1 MTELKLVPRSASQD
15 LAEQWLEALR
25 QQGYRST
32 AARRAV
38 AQILAASESAL
49 RPQEIHERARRLH
62 PRIGLVTVYRCLEAM
77 EKLQLLQSIHL
88 PDGSH
93 GYLAE
98 FSGHQHLL
106 ACLDC
111 GRVLYFEGDDM
122 SELVQAL
129 EQQSG
134 YQIEAH
140 SLFFEGHCED
150 CRAE

>member
-15 LAEQWLEALR
+15 LAEQWVEALR

-38 AQILAASESAL
+38 AQVLAASESAL
-49 RPQEIHERARRLH
+49 RPQEIHEQARRLH

-77 EKLQLLQSIHL
+77 EKLHLLQSIHL

-122 SELVQAL
+122 SRLAAEL
-129 EQQSG
+129 EEQSG
-134 YQIEAH
+134 YSIQSH
-140 SLFFEGHCED
+140 TLQFQGRCED
-150 CRAE
+150 CHTE

>member
-1 MTELKLVPRSASQD
+1 MPELKVIPRSASQEI
-15 LAEQWLEALR
+15 AEHWLQSLR
-25 QQGYRST
+25 EQGYRST

-38 AQILAASESAL
+38 AHVLARSESAL
-49 RPQEIHERARRLH
+49 RPQEIHAKARQIH
-62 PRIGLVTVYRCLEAM
+62 PRIGLVTVYRSLEAM
-77 EKLQLLQSIHL
+77 EALGLIQSIHL

-111 GRVLYFEGDDM
+111 GKVLFFEGDDM